1 MDVLAYLRGLG
12 EKFFRKSALAEEME
26 EELRAH
32 IELRADDLV
41 RSGIDRA
48 QAERQARIEFG
59 ARERFREESYAAL
72 GGNFL
77 EVLAGDLRLA
87 IRVLR
92 RAKGFTFAAVVTLAL
107 AIGANAVVF
116 GVMDALLLRPLRVP
130 QPETLYGTH
139 FGDGSGF
146 QSIPNY
152 YDLRDR
158 NHSFEDLAAFNFA
171 FVGFDTGSDPAQ
183 STAFTVSGN
192 YFDVLRLQPYLG
204 RFFHAS
210 DERGKNSAPY
220 VVLAYAFWHS
230 RFQDDRGVVGRV
242 VQINKHPFTII
253 GVGPRNFGGTLVF
266 GAVDFFMPLVNDEQ
280 AGDGN
285 AMNERANTRGLFEV
299 FGHLRP
305 GVTVAQAEA
314 DVNAIGE
321 NLQKTYPKE
330 VSHKKSSLGREGLT
344 SFAGAVEAFIAGL
357 TLLAGMILLAACANL
372 GSLFAAHAADRS
384 REVALRLALGS
395 TRKRI
400 LRQLLTEALLISL
413 GGGAL
418 GWWLGVVL
426 LQRLGAWE
434 PFPAAPV
441 HIPVTVDYRLSLVAL
456 ALALASGLLFGIV
469 PVRQVMR
476 AHPYEIV
483 KAGPGGVVGRRVT
496 LRDVLLVVQ
505 IAICAVLVTSSMV
518 AVRGLMRSINSDVGF
533 EQHDAMILTGNLA
546 TGGYSGDQALAM
558 ERRMIDA
565 MAGIPGVEH
574 AGLVNHYPPLV
585 NAAGVRE
592 NVFRDETRELTQ
604 ANVAEAPYRYD
615 VSPGYFEAAATSML
629 RGRAFGWNDD
639 RNAPPVAVVNR
650 DFANRFFGSVTNAL
664 GKHFRFQ
671 NGTRL
676 EVVGVADNGKYMS
689 LTEDQQPAI
698 FVSYLQFPAGDV
710 SVIVRSHRSPE
721 TLAIAMRNKMRELD
735 RGMPVDIQTWNA
747 LLQVVLFPARVATV
761 ALGVLGIMG
770 AVLSITGIFGMAAY
784 SVSRRMKELGI
795 RIALGARRTEV
806 LGAALGRAVRLL
818 AYGSGAGLLLGV
830 LASRVLAAIV
840 YQATP
845 RDPLVLAGVV
855 AAMAVLGLVATWIP
869 AQRALSVNPVV
880 LLREE

>member
-1 MDVLAYLRGLG
+1 MNVLAYLRCLG
-12 EKFFRKSALAEEME
+12 SKFFRKSELADEME
-26 EELRAH
+26 GELLAH
-32 IELRADDLV
+32 IELRTDDLV
-41 RSGIDRA
+41 RSGMDRVA
-48 QAERQARIEFG
+48 AERQARIEFG
-59 ARERFREESYAAL
+59 ARAKFREQSYEAL
-72 GGNFL
+72 GGSFVDSL
-77 EVLAGDLRLA
+77 ISDMRLA
-87 IRVLR
+87 LRVLR
-92 RAKGFTFAAVVTLAL
+92 KARGFTFAAVVTLAL

-139 FGDGSGF
+139 YGDGSAF

-152 YDLRDR
+152 YDLRER

-171 FVGFDTGSDPAQ
+171 FVGFDTGNDPAQ
-183 STAFTVSGN
+183 STGFTVSGN
-192 YFDVLRLQPYLG
+192 YFDVLRLQPYMG
-204 RFFHAS
+204 RFFHDS

-220 VVLAYAFWHS
+220 VVLSYAYWHT
-230 RFQDDRGVVGRV
+230 RFQDDRGVIGRV
-242 VQINKHPFTII
+242 VQINKHPLTII
-253 GVGPRNFGGTLVF
+253 GVGPQKFGGTLVF
-266 GAVDFFMPLVNDEQ
+266 APVDFFMPLVNDEQ

-299 FGHLRP
+299 FGHLRT

-314 DVNAIGE
+314 DVNAIGDS
-321 NLQKTYPKE
+321 LQKTYPKE

-344 SFAGAVEAFIAGL
+344 SFGGAVEAFIAGL

-418 GWWLGVVL
+418 GWWQGVAL

-441 HIPVTVDYRLSLVAL
+441 HIPVTIDFRLFVVAL
-456 ALALASGLLFGIV
+456 ALALLSGFLFGII
-469 PVRQVMR
+469 PVRQVLR

-483 KAGPGGVVGRRVT
+483 KAGPGGVAGRRVT
-496 LRDVLLVVQ
+496 MRDVLLVVQ
-505 IAICAVLVTSSMV
+505 VAICAVLVTSSMV
-518 AVRGLMRSINSDVGF
+518 AVRGLLRSIQSDVGF
-533 EQHDAMILTGNLA
+533 EQRDTMVLTSNLA
-546 TGGYSGDQALAM
+546 TGGYTGDQALAM
-558 ERRMIDA
+558 QRRIMDA
-565 MAGIPGVEH
+565 VAVIPGVERV
-574 AGLVNHYPPLV
+574 GLVNHYPPLV

-592 NVFRDETRELTQ
+592 NVFKDETRELTQ
-604 ANVAEAPYRYD
+604 SNVAVAPYRYD
-615 VSPGYFEAAATSML
+615 VSPGYFEAAATTIL
-629 RGRAFGWNDD
+629 QGRAFTWNDD
-639 RNAPPVAVVNR
+639 KKAPSVAVVNR
-650 DFANRFFGSVTNAL
+650 DFAIKFYGSVNATL
-664 GKHFRFQ
+664 GKFFRFQ
-671 NGTRL
+671 DGTRL
-676 EVVGVADNGKYMS
+676 QVVGVAENGKYMS

-698 FVSYLQFPAGDV
+698 FVSFLQFPAGDA
-710 SVIVRSHRSPE
+710 SVIVRSHRNPE
-721 TLAIAMRNKMRELD
+721 TLAAAMRNKMRELD

-770 AVLSITGIFGMAAY
+770 AVLSTTGIFGMAAY
-784 SVSRRMKELGI
+784 SVSRRVKELGI
-795 RIALGARRTEV
+795 RMALGARRIEV
-806 LGAALGRAVRLL
+806 LGSALGRALRLL
-818 AYGSGAGLLLGV
+818 AWGSAAGLVLGV

-855 AAMAVLGLVATWIP
+855 LAMALLGLLATWIP
-869 AQRALSVNPVV
+869 AQRALSVNPMI